1 MDSLT
6 PNRIDLQ
13 VQPKLPKRR
22 RWLTGMLCL
31 LAIGAIVGVL
41 LYRIPATPDVAA
53 RNRVAGQGVSVLV
66 GTAERRDMPIM
77 LDALGTVQAFNSVT
91 IKTVV
96 DGPLIAVKFTEGQ
109 MVRKGDVLAQ
119 IDSRNYQAAFD
130 QAVAKKAQDEALLA
144 NARVDLV
151 RYQKLVSNNFT
162 SAQQADTQK
171 ALVAQYE
178 AQTRQDQAL
187 IDTARTNLDYTTIL
201 SPLDGRTGVRGVDQ
215 GNIVHASDAIG
226 LVVITQLQPIFV
238 VFTLPQQSLPAVA
251 KAMAAGVPAVV
262 ATSQGGSRSA
272 VLDTGTLTVLDNQV
286 DPATGS
292 IKLKATF
299 PNTDS
304 KLWPGGFVGVRLQV
318 DTVTGAVVVPPAA
331 VQRGPRGAFV
341 YVVAADNTV
350 TRQIIET
357 GYEDEQ
363 VTIVTKG
370 LTGGEKI
377 VTDGASRLSDGAKVA
392 IAPQAADA
400 PKAADAPQ
408 TADAPKAADAPPAAR
423 VRPAAPGA
431 QRPKPPG

>member
-13 VQPKLPKRR
+13 VQPQAPKRR
-22 RWLTGMLCL
+22 RWPTVILCL
-31 LAIGAIVGVL
+31 LAIAAIVGVV
-41 LYRIPATPDVAA
+41 LYRIPATPDVAG
-53 RNRVAGQGVSVLV
+53 RNRPAGQGVPVLI

-91 IKTVV
+91 IKTMV

-109 MVRKGDVLAQ
+109 IVRKGDVLAQ
-119 IDSRNYQAAFD
+119 VDARNYQAAFD

-144 NARVDLV
+144 NARADLV

-215 GNIVHASDAIG
+215 GNIVHASDATG

-251 KAMAAGVPAVV
+251 KAMGAGVPTVV
-262 ATSQGGSRSA
+262 ATPQGGTRST

-286 DPATGS
+286 DPTTGT
-292 IKLKATF
+292 IKLKASF
-299 PNTDS
+299 PNADS
-304 KLWPGGFVGVRLQV
+304 KLWPGGFVGIRLQV
-318 DTVTGAVVVPPAA
+318 DTAQGAVVVPPAA

-341 YVVAADNTV
+341 YVVGADNTV
-350 TRQIIET
+350 TRQVIET

-363 VTIVTKG
+363 ATIVTKG
-370 LTGGEKI
+370 LTGGEKV
-377 VTDGASRLSDGAKVA
+377 VTDGASRLSDGTKVT
-392 IAPQAADA
+392 IAP
-400 PKAADAPQ
+400 P
-408 TADAPKAADAPPAAR
+408 AADAPPAAR

>member
-13 VQPKLPKRR
+13 VQPKAPKRR
-22 RWLTGMLCL
+22 RWLTVILCL
-31 LAIGAIVGVL
+31 LAIGAIVGVV

-53 RNRVAGQGVSVLV
+53 RSRVAGQGVAVLV

-201 SPLDGRTGVRGVDQ
+201 APLDGRTGVRGVDQ

-262 ATSQGGSRSA
+262 ATPQGGSRSA
-272 VLDTGTLTVLDNQV
+272 VLDNGTLTVLDNQV

-341 YVVAADNTV
+341 YVVGADNTV
-350 TRQIIET
+350 TRQVIET

-363 VTIVTKG
+363 LTIVTKG
-370 LTGGEKI
+370 LTGGEKV

-392 IAPQAADA
+392 IAPQA
-400 PKAADAPQ
+400 
-408 TADAPKAADAPPAAR
+408 TDAPKAADAPPAAR
-423 VRPAAPGA
+423 MRPAAPGA